1 MPLFLTEAD
10 VQELLPMEKALE
22 RVEASFLAQARGGAI
37 NRSRERIF
45 QSRCSLHYM
54 AAALPEEKW
63 LGMKIYTIAPAAWRF
78 LVLLYDGESGQL
90 LALLEADHLGRLR
103 TGAASGV
110 ATKHMARA
118 GASLVGLI
126 GSGRQAR
133 TQLEAVAKVRALAG
147 VKVFSR
153 AEKRRHDFCREMG
166 DRLRLKV
173 EPGESAEAVARFGDI
188 VITATSSREPVVR
201 GEWLR
206 PGTHVNAIGANMPDR
221 REVDDATLARA
232 SLIAVDTLEQAQ
244 EEAGDLIQGLASLP
258 GGWEGVA
265 ELHEIASGKRRG
277 RTTDQEITLF
287 KSSGIAL
294 WDIAVAGYVYQQALA
309 RGKGRQF
316 QLWGE

>member
-1 MPLFLTEAD
+1 MSLRALACHWRPWGWRGGCADETGGAARIIKSYQGWLSTMPLLLTEAD
-10 VQELLPMEKALE
+10 VHELLPMEKALE
-22 RVEASFLAQARGGAI
+22 RVEASFPGHAR
-37 NRSRERIF
+37 
-45 QSRCSLHYM
+45 
-54 AAALPEEKW
+54 
-63 LGMKIYTIAPAAWRF
+63 
-78 LVLLYDGESGQL
+78 
-90 LALLEADHLGRLR
+90 
-103 TGAASGV
+103 GV

-166 DRLRLKV
+166 DRLRLKI

-232 SLIAVDTLEQAQ
+232 SLIAVDNLEQAQ

-265 ELHEIASGKRRG
+265 ELHEIASGKRAG

-294 WDIAVAGYVYQQALA
+294 WDIAVAGYVYPKGLA
-309 RGKGRQF
+309 GGKGRQF
-316 QLWGE
+316 QLLGE